1 MDADRFKFE
10 QEIVQ
15 LSSIEDDLDILIEN
29 ILENEID
36 ADEITNALIGMQS
49 LFKMRYQRMFNTFE
63 ALVHN
68 GAIGEPRKKAK
79 DTSYV

>member
-10 QEIVQ
+10 QELVQ
-15 LSSIEDDLDILIEN
+15 LSSTEDDLDILIEN
-29 ILENEID
+29 VIEETRD
-36 ADEITNALIGMQS
+36 ADEISNALIGIQT

-68 GAIGEPRKKAK
+68 GAIGDPRKKAK
-79 DTSYV
+79 DTSYA